1 MRQSKKYKHRNS
13 SCKND
18 SNQSSSE
25 RENSLNDEREEDIEI
40 DLSKK
45 EKMYATPEGLLDVG
59 QGRGVYQNKGL
70 NKFYEAKKEAYE
82 EYLKSEKI
90 IKSEYKAKE
99 LREKMEKTHK
109 REQNR

>member
-1 MRQSKKYKHRNS
+1 MMREKTLRLICLKKRK
-13 SCKND
+13 C
-18 SNQSSSE
+18 
-25 RENSLNDEREEDIEI
+25 
-40 DLSKK
+40 
-45 EKMYATPEGLLDVG
+45 TPHP
-59 QGRGVYQNKGL
+59 RGVYQNKGL

>member
-1 MRQSKKYKHRNS
+1 
-13 SCKND
+13 
-18 SNQSSSE
+18 
-25 RENSLNDEREEDIEI
+25 
-40 DLSKK
+40 
-45 EKMYATPEGLLDVG
+45 MYATPEGLLDVG